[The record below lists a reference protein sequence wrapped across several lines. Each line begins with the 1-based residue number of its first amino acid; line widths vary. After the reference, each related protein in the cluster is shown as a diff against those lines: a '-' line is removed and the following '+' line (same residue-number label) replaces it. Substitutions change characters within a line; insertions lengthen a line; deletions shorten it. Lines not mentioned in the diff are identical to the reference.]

1 MMKSLKLIVT
11 LFALLAISPLSLT
24 SFTARAQD
32 PQEQNQATALMRG
45 YRTGYSDGF
54 QAGVADLAGN
64 SPRDF
69 RAKAEYDRGDR
80 AYNSAHGSLEEY
92 RDGYQQGYE
101 IGYNSAFDRKPFDS
115 TIPNDLRRRG
125 PGESTPAT
133 STQTNSQPTSGPDTQ
148 ANSQPTSAPDTQPA
162 TDVSIPRDTILRVEL
177 LTGISTD
184 VSQVGDPFQA
194 RVLDPQTN
202 QGAVLNGHIA
212 QLKRPG
218 KTKGTAQLQ
227 LAFDEI
233 RMADGRS
240 AKLNAQVI
248 EVVPN
253 GSTEGVGKVDSE
265 GGVQGSDSTKSDV
278 KKIGAATGIGAI
290 IGLIAGGGSGAAIG
304 AGIGAGVGTAGTLS
318 QRGKDIRLTQ
328 GQQLRI
334 RTNGDVQLP

>member
-11 LFALLAISPLSLT
+11 LFALLAISPLSL

-133 STQTNSQPTSGPDTQ
+133 STQTNSQPTSGPDPQ
-148 ANSQPTSAPDTQPA
+148 AA
-162 TDVSIPRDTILRVEL
+162 TDISIPRDTILRVEL

-233 RMADGRS
+233 RTADGRS